1 MLYYCM
7 CILSENIPCPWCPLQ
22 SACTCTNC
30 MDAQRKHASAAEAS
44 LVADDISATIVL
56 LVMGEAGVSATSF
69 PNNFF
74 LGGGA

>member
-1 MLYYCM
+1 
-7 CILSENIPCPWCPLQ
+7 
-22 SACTCTNC
+22 

-74 LGGGA
+74 LGGGAWKLSISGLRKNYTLQKKEVV